1 VLTDGVA
8 DEEGDGEE
16 VLVVVVVAEVVVPV
30 AITVATLP
38 VAVEE
43 EHTGLATRLVRLGQ
57 AWRAELSC
65 EEWAL

>member
-1 VLTDGVA
+1 
-8 DEEGDGEE
+8 
-16 VLVVVVVAEVVVPV
+16 VVVAEVVVPV